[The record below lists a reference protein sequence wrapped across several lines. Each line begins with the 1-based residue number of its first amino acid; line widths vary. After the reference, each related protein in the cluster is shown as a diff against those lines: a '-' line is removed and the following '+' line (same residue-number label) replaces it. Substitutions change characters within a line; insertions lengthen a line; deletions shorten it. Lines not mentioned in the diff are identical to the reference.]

1 MAMKIDDFFS
11 THAVFR
17 YDEFAAFVLERNK
30 TTKNSTIYNLL
41 TYHQNKRH
49 IRRIRRGL
57 YCAIP
62 KGADADS
69 HMVDPFLL
77 ASKLTIDAVIG
88 YRTALYFF
96 GKLHSIPN
104 EFVYLSSKK
113 EKDPFV
119 YQGTLYRAVSIPVVL
134 KNLNQSGF
142 GVKTIDHLGQKIRIT
157 TLERAVVDILDRPYL
172 CGSWEEIWLS
182 LENIEYLNLTEVF
195 DYALLLRNATTI
207 AKLGFY
213 LEMHKD
219 ELMVSDHYLDELRK
233 YIPHTPHYL
242 GKDKNSPQR
251 LISAWNLIIPSSLI
265 QREWEEPNEN
275 I

>member
-1 MAMKIDDFFS
+1 MKIDDFFS
-11 THAVFR
+11 THNVFR
-17 YDEFAAFVLERNK
+17 YEEFAAFILKRKMN
-30 TTKNSTIYNLL
+30 TKNSTIYNLL
-41 TYHQNKRH
+41 TYHQKKGH

-57 YCAIP
+57 YCSIP
-62 KGADADS
+62 RGVDADS
-69 HMVDPFLL
+69 HIVDPFLIT
-77 ASKLTIDAVIG
+77 SKLAPDAVIG

-119 YQGTLYRAVSIPVVL
+119 YQGTLYRTVSIPGAL
-134 KNLNQSGF
+134 IKSNQSGF

-157 TLERAVVDILDRPYL
+157 SLERAAVDILDRPYL

-195 DYALLLRNATTI
+195 DYALLLGNATTI

-213 LEMHKD
+213 LETHKD
-219 ELMVSDHYLDELRK
+219 ELMVPDRYLNELRK
-233 YIPHTPHYL
+233 YVPQTPHYL
-242 GKDKNSPQR
+242 EKDKNSPQN